1 LPRIQNSSLITG
13 GLYNY
18 VFVEKEPGVFEK
30 RQVVLGLQGRSESYV
45 KEGLANGE
53 RVVVA
58 GALLLNSELSGSE

>member
-1 LPRIQNSSLITG
+1 
-13 GLYNY
+13 